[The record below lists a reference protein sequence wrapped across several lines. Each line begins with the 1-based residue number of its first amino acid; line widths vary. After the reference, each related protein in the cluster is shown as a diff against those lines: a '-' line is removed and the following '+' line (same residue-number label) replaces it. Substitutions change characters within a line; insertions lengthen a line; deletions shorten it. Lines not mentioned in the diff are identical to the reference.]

1 MIFKQLTEQLNY
13 LTKVLSNI
21 SPSSYTTPI
30 HCLSGATIGG
40 HSRHIVEL
48 LECIV
53 KGYQTGTVDY
63 INRTR
68 NLNLEQNKNILLEKI
83 PIIETQLTKTD
94 KPLLLVCDGQFEVS
108 TNYFREIVYNTEHI
122 IHHLAIIKSALI
134 ELNIAENVDDNFGLA
149 YSTIQYKQ
157 NISNLKLDESCA
169 Q

>member
-1 MIFKQLTEQLNY
+1 MIFKQLTEQINY
-13 LTKVLSNI
+13 LSKVLSNI
-21 SPSSYTTPI
+21 SPDNYTTPI

-63 INRTR
+63 INRNR
-68 NLNLEQNKNILLEKI
+68 DLNLEQNKNVLLDKIL
-83 PIIETQLTKTD
+83 IIENELVKID
-94 KPLLLVCDGQFEVS
+94 KPLLLVCDEQIEIA

-157 NISNLKLDESCA
+157 KVTNLKLD
-169 Q
+169 